1 MKKLKAIKTIAVILF
16 LISLFCT
23 VDLGLSCLF
32 NAGASYHDG
41 YWAHSL
47 LHAAFGIFGDS
58 AWTFDMFFAKFEISA
73 WITYA
78 LVAVNVALRF
88 VKEKGTL

>member
-58 AWTFDMFFAKFEISA
+58 AWTFDNICSCSSKCSFALCQRKRNA
-73 WITYA
+73 LIT
-78 LVAVNVALRF
+78 
-88 VKEKGTL
+88 